1 MRLFDPEGPMMTAL
15 GKLADIAIC
24 NVLFCI
30 CCLPVFTAG
39 AALSALYATVDLLV
53 EDREDGLISRQFFRA
68 FKENFPKATLLWL
81 LCLAVGAFLAVF
93 YLTISALTGALGQ
106 LYRVSFF
113 LLCILALL
121 ALRYVFPLQARY
133 ENSLKATLKNSLLLS
148 VAALPQTLGG
158 LVLMAGAVYVSF
170 FMSENTIHTAIFL
183 WAAVGFGLVAYLD
196 RLFFLGK
203 AFQKLPKSA

>member
-1 MRLFDPEGPMMTAL
+1 MRVFDPDGPIMTAL

-24 NVLFCI
+24 NVLFCL
-30 CCLPVFTAG
+30 CCLPIFTAG
-39 AALSALYATVDLLV
+39 ASLSALYASVDLLV

-68 FKENFPKATLLWL
+68 FKQSFKKATLLWL
-81 LCLAVGAFLAVF
+81 LCLALGVFLALF
-93 YLTISALTGALGQ
+93 YQAVSALSGALGQ
-106 LYRVSFF
+106 VYRVSFF
-113 LLCILALL
+113 LLCILLLL

-133 ENSLKATLKNSLLLS
+133 ENRVKATVKNSLLLS

-158 LVLMAGAVYVSF
+158 LILMAAAVYVSF
-170 FMSENTIHTAIFL
+170 FMDPDAIHTAIFL
-183 WAAVGFGLVAYLD
+183 WAAVGFGLIAYLD